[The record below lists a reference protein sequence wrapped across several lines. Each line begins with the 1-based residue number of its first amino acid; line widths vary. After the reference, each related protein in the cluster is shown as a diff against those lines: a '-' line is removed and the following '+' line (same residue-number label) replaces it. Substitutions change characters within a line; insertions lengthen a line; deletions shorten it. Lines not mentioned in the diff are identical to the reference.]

1 MSSIAQDNI
10 QKNNTTKTNVVTNNN
25 NIIFNLTSIIETCK
39 KNNANFINQ
48 PLQILNMETPSLYVC
63 QKEWATVR
71 KNSSNA
77 IRYLGSS
84 AATTC
89 VLLFLYTNNAFSSS
103 HLDGIDCVNL
113 TLEKQLQSVIK
124 KNDDDEGKGGG
135 RNSNNENKVDAIT
148 IHISMV
154 GGFIGDGITEGKE
167 ISEAIIH
174 KLNEYKQHN
183 SSIQLKFDVCMVCN
197 ENVCENEKYKGKLKP
212 RYGSAV
218 YDSVKGI
225 LKPCRWDDLYNT
237 TPEYVFRSASLYTED
252 HEAIELYDYE
262 NNCIYLNQRRYY
274 SINLNYINQILNS
287 NISDEKLLLN
297 TSTSPYAETDQ
308 FIPHLKTTF
317 RFFKNNPYYD
327 EYYLKMNGKRSY
339 QLLKEDDYEDQ
350 TSSTTSSSSSSTGN
364 TSKKPSTIKCKWTW
378 KRL

>member
-1 MSSIAQDNI
+1 
-10 QKNNTTKTNVVTNNN
+10 
-25 NIIFNLTSIIETCK
+25 
-39 KNNANFINQ
+39 
-48 PLQILNMETPSLYVC
+48 
-63 QKEWATVR
+63 
-71 KNSSNA
+71 
-77 IRYLGSS
+77 
-84 AATTC
+84 
-89 VLLFLYTNNAFSSS
+89 
-103 HLDGIDCVNL
+103 
-113 TLEKQLQSVIK
+113 
-124 KNDDDEGKGGG
+124 
-135 RNSNNENKVDAIT
+135 
-148 IHISMV
+148 
-154 GGFIGDGITEGKE
+154 
-167 ISEAIIH
+167 
-174 KLNEYKQHN
+174 
-183 SSIQLKFDVCMVCN
+183 MVCN